1 MIKAKNLIFLFVIFL
16 SACNSSNS
24 KKEQEKTPFSFQII
38 KGIKFIE
45 IRRAFENGIAFNE
58 QGFQQEP
65 EWIVE
70 FQSDTTV
77 KTYSPT
83 RKKMIDFVVTH
94 SHDAVYNFAK
104 EWFRVKKMSKDSLV
118 FQRLQVNAKQVAKDI
133 RSNVYMTFY
142 SEDYIKNKLKTTSEE
157 LKKPRAIDSVF
168 VKQRAKLTN
177 EKPMDSSLFFAA
189 RNPVTFTPKNKVVSI
204 KKVSTVDKL
213 SNRTAAYD
221 YLYPEYSVNIKPA
234 YKEFAYTISAI
245 VDENGKLFVYKFNAI
260 DEFKEN
266 RKKVLQGIL
275 DVYLSQSAIIKPGST
290 LGIPH
295 STLVVLNLIGKM

>member
-1 MIKAKNLIFLFVIFL
+1 MIKAKNIYIILFIL
-16 SACNSSNS
+16 LTACNSSS
-24 KKEQEKTPFSFQII
+24 KKHSEKNSFSFQDV

-45 IRRAFENGIAFNE
+45 VRRAFKSGIAFNE

-65 EWIVE
+65 EWIVV

-83 RKKMIDFVVTH
+83 RKKMIDFVITH

-104 EWFRVKKMSKDSLV
+104 EWFRVIKMNKDSLV
-118 FQRLQVNAKQVAKDI
+118 FQRLQVNAKKVAKDI

-142 SEDYIKNKLKTTSEE
+142 SEDYIIKLKTTSQA
-157 LKKPRAIDSVF
+157 LQKPRPIDTAF
-168 VKQRAKLTN
+168 VKKRAKLVN
-177 EKPMDSSLFFAA
+177 QKPMDSSLFFAA
-189 RNPVTFTPKNKVVSI
+189 RNPVEFTPKNNIVKI
-204 KKVSTVDKL
+204 KKVSIVDKL
-213 SNRTAAYD
+213 ANKTASYD
-221 YLYPEYSVNIKPA
+221 YLYPAYTVTIQPA
-234 YKEFAYTISAI
+234 YKNFAYTISAV

-275 DVYLSQSAIIKPGST
+275 DVYISQSAIIKPGST
-290 LGIPH
+290 LGFPH
-295 STLVVLNLIGKM
+295 ATLIVLNLIGKE

>member
-1 MIKAKNLIFLFVIFL
+1 MIKSKNIYLILFIL
-16 SACNSSNS
+16 LTGCNSPS
-24 KKEQEKTPFSFQII
+24 KKDSKKNSFSFQDV

-45 IRRAFENGIAFNE
+45 VRRAFKNGISFNE

-65 EWIVE
+65 EWIVV

-83 RKKMIDFVVTH
+83 RKKMIDFVITH

-104 EWFRVKKMSKDSLV
+104 EWFRVIKMNKDSLV
-118 FQRLQVNAKQVAKDI
+118 FQRLQVNARQVSKDI

-142 SEDYIKNKLKTTSEE
+142 SEHYISKLKTTSQA
-157 LKKPRAIDSVF
+157 LQKPRPTDTAF
-168 VKQRAKLTN
+168 VKQRARLANK
-177 EKPMDSSLFFAA
+177 KPMDSSLFFAA
-189 RNPVTFTPKNKVVSI
+189 RNPVEFTLKNNIVKI
-204 KKVSTVDKL
+204 KKVTIVDKL
-213 SNRTAAYD
+213 ANKTASYD
-221 YLYPEYSVNIKPA
+221 YLYPAYTVTIQPA
-234 YKEFAYTISAI
+234 YKNFAYTISAV

-275 DVYLSQSAIIKPGST
+275 DVYISQSTSIKPGST
-290 LGIPH
+290 LGFPH
-295 STLVVLNLIGKM
+295 ATLIVLNLIGKE